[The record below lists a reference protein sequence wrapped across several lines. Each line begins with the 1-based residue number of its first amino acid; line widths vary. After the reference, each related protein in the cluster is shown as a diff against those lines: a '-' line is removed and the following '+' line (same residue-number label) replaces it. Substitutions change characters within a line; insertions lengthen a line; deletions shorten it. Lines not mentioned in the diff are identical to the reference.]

1 MSDPQRQKVQGR
13 FWGLQSQCLMGRVS
27 VWEDERFLATDGAR
41 VTVVNATELRIKTAQ
56 LVNFTCILPHTLSVD
71 ET

>member
-1 MSDPQRQKVQGR
+1 
-13 FWGLQSQCLMGRVS
+13 MGRVS
-27 VWEDERFLATDGAR
+27 VWEDERFLATDGAH

-56 LVNFTCILPHTLSVD
+56 LVNFMCILPHTLSVD